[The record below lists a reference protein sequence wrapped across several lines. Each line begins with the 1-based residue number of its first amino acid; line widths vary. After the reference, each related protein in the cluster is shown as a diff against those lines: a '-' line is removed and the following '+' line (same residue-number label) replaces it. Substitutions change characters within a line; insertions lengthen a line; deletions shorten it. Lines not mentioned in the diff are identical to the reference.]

1 MLSQVS
7 TNVVPNRRNNTGGG
21 IASDAIRHGWSENA
35 RGVSDID
42 FCCFGG
48 GARAVRLSGLGDCW
62 QRSGPSQGGATVRTR
77 TAT

>member
-48 GARAVRLSGLGDCW
+48 GCAGCEAVGVG
-62 QRSGPSQGGATVRTR
+62 
-77 TAT
+77 